1 MHKGHPGVLVNHG
14 DTLTGGTK
22 VRKTLSLLAVNV
34 LSALV
39 LVGCGS
45 QPAQEI
51 QAAKTAVDAVVAEGG
66 EKFAPTEVKGLTE
79 AVNAA
84 MEEVKTQDGKF
95 FKNYD
100 KAKELLAKAKGDAE
114 TLKTGL
120 AAKKEQAKNEA
131 AAGLSAAG
139 EAVKAAKA
147 ALSTAPKGKGAAAD
161 IEAMKGDLQGL
172 EAALAEVQPLI
183 DSQDYAAARDKAAGI
198 KGKADEVSAAVA
210 AAMEKMAAAKP
221 GKKK

>member
-1 MHKGHPGVLVNHG
+1 M
-14 DTLTGGTK
+14 
-22 VRKTLSLLAVNV
+22 RKMWSVLAVNV
-34 LSALV
+34 LVVLALA
-39 LVGCGS
+39 GCGS
-45 QPAQEI
+45 QPAQEM
-51 QAAKTAVDAVVAEGG
+51 QSAKAAVDAVVADGG
-66 EKFAPTEVKGLTE
+66 EKFAPAETKGVSDAL
-79 AVNAA
+79 NAA

-120 AAKKEQAKNEA
+120 AAKKEQAKSEATANLA
-131 AAGLSAAG
+131 AAGD
-139 EAVKAAKA
+139 AVKAAKA
-147 ALSTAPKGKGAAAD
+147 ALAKAPKGKGAAAD

-183 DSQDYAAARDKAAGI
+183 AGQDYAAARDKAAGI
-198 KGKADEVSAAVA
+198 KSKADEVSTAVA

>member
-1 MHKGHPGVLVNHG
+1 MWSFWAVSVLVAFA
-14 DTLTGGTK
+14 LT
-22 VRKTLSLLAVNV
+22 
-34 LSALV
+34 
-39 LVGCGS
+39 GCGS

-51 QAAKTAVDAVVAEGG
+51 QSTKAAVDAVVADGG
-66 EKFAPTEVKGLTE
+66 EKFAPAETKGVADALNT
-79 AVNAA
+79 A

-100 KAKELLAKAKGDAE
+100 KAKEMLAKAKGDAE

-120 AAKKEQAKNEA
+120 AAKKEQAKTEA
-131 AAGLSAAG
+131 AANLSAAG
-139 EAVKAAKA
+139 DAVKAAEA
-147 ALSTAPKGKGAAAD
+147 ALSKAPKGKGAAAD

-183 DSQDYAAARDKAAGI
+183 DGQDYAAARDKAAGI
-198 KGKADEVSAAVA
+198 KSKADEVSAAVA
-210 AAMEKMAAAKP
+210 SAMEKMAAAKP

>member
-1 MHKGHPGVLVNHG
+1 
-14 DTLTGGTK
+14 
-22 VRKTLSLLAVNV
+22 VRKVWSVLAVSV
-34 LSALV
+34 LAALV
-39 LVGCGS
+39 LAGCGS

-51 QAAKTAVDAVVAEGG
+51 QAAKGAVDAVVADGG
-66 EKFAPTEVKGLTE
+66 EKFAPAETKGVADTL
-79 AVNAA
+79 NAA

-100 KAKELLAKAKGDAE
+100 KAKEMLTKAKADAE

-131 AAGLSAAG
+131 TANLAAAG

-147 ALSTAPKGKGAAAD
+147 ALSKAPKGKGAAAD

-172 EAALAEVQPLI
+172 EAALAGVQPLI
-183 DSQDYAAARDKAAGI
+183 DGQDYAAARDKAAGI
-198 KGKADEVSAAVA
+198 KSKADEVSAAVA
-210 AAMEKMAAAKP
+210 TAMEKMAAAKP

>member
-1 MHKGHPGVLVNHG
+1 MAVSVLV
-14 DTLTGGTK
+14 
-22 VRKTLSLLAVNV
+22 
-34 LSALV
+34 ALV
-39 LVGCGS
+39 VAGCGS

-51 QAAKTAVDAVVAEGG
+51 QAAKGAVDGVVADGG
-66 EKFAPTEVKGLTE
+66 EKFAPAETKAVSD

-100 KAKELLAKAKGDAE
+100 KAKEMLTKAKADAD

-120 AAKKEQAKNEA
+120 AAKKEQAKNDATANLA
-131 AAGLSAAG
+131 AAS

-147 ALSTAPKGKGAAAD
+147 ALSKAPKGKGAAAD
-161 IEAMKGDLQGL
+161 IEAMKGDLQGM

-183 DSQDYAAARDKAAGI
+183 DGQDYIAARDKAAGV
-198 KGKADEVSAAVA
+198 KAKADEVSAAVA

>member
-1 MHKGHPGVLVNHG
+1 VLVAFA
-14 DTLTGGTK
+14 LT
-22 VRKTLSLLAVNV
+22 
-34 LSALV
+34 
-39 LVGCGS
+39 GCGS

-51 QAAKTAVDAVVAEGG
+51 QSTKAAVDAVVADGG
-66 EKFAPTEVKGLTE
+66 EKFAPAETKGVADALNT
-79 AVNAA
+79 A

-100 KAKELLAKAKGDAE
+100 KAKEMLAKAKGDAE

-120 AAKKEQAKNEA
+120 AAKKEQAKTEA
-131 AAGLSAAG
+131 AANLSAAG
-139 EAVKAAKA
+139 DAVKAAEA
-147 ALSTAPKGKGAAAD
+147 ALSKAPKGKGAAAD

-183 DSQDYAAARDKAAGI
+183 DGQDYAAARDKAAGI
-198 KGKADEVSAAVA
+198 KSKADEVSAAVS

>member
-1 MHKGHPGVLVNHG
+1 VLVAFA
-14 DTLTGGTK
+14 LT
-22 VRKTLSLLAVNV
+22 
-34 LSALV
+34 
-39 LVGCGS
+39 GCGS

-51 QAAKTAVDAVVAEGG
+51 QSTKAAVDAVVADGG
-66 EKFAPTEVKGLTE
+66 EKFAPAETKGVAAALNT
-79 AVNAA
+79 A

-100 KAKELLAKAKGDAE
+100 KAKEMLAKAKGDAE

-120 AAKKEQAKNEA
+120 AAKKEQAKTEA
-131 AAGLSAAG
+131 AANLSAASD
-139 EAVKAAKA
+139 AVKAAEA
-147 ALSTAPKGKGAAAD
+147 ALSKAPKGKGAAAD

-183 DSQDYAAARDKAAGI
+183 DGQDYAAARDKAAGI
-198 KGKADEVSAAVA
+198 KSKADEVSAAVA
-210 AAMEKMAAAKP
+210 SAMEKMAAAKP

>member
-1 MHKGHPGVLVNHG
+1 VRKVWSVLAVSVLV
-14 DTLTGGTK
+14 
-22 VRKTLSLLAVNV
+22 
-34 LSALV
+34 ALV
-39 LVGCGS
+39 VAGCGS

-51 QAAKTAVDAVVAEGG
+51 QAAKGAVDGVVADGG
-66 EKFAPTEVKGLTE
+66 EKFAPAETKAVSD

-100 KAKELLAKAKGDAE
+100 KAKEMLTKAKADAD

-120 AAKKEQAKNEA
+120 AAKKEQAKKDATANLTA
-131 AAGLSAAG
+131 AS

-147 ALSTAPKGKGAAAD
+147 ALSKAPKGKGAAAD
-161 IEAMKGDLQGL
+161 IEAMKGDLQGM

-183 DSQDYAAARDKAAGI
+183 DGQDYIAARDKAASV
-198 KGKADEVSAAVA
+198 KAKADEVSAAVA

-221 GKKK
+221 GKPGKKK

>member
-1 MHKGHPGVLVNHG
+1 MWSVLGV
-14 DTLTGGTK
+14 
-22 VRKTLSLLAVNV
+22 SV
-34 LSALV
+34 LGALV
-39 LVGCGS
+39 LAGCGS

-51 QAAKTAVDAVVAEGG
+51 QGAKAAVDAVVADGG
-66 EKFAPTEVKGLTE
+66 EKFAPAETKGVTGTL
-79 AVNAA
+79 NAA

-100 KAKELLAKAKGDAE
+100 KAKELLAKAKTDAE

-120 AAKKEQAKNEA
+120 VAKKEQAKNEA
-131 AAGLSAAG
+131 TANLTAASD
-139 EAVKAAKA
+139 AVKAAKA
-147 ALSTAPKGKGAAAD
+147 ALTKAPKGKGAAAD
-161 IEAMKGDLQGL
+161 IEAMKGDVQGL

-183 DSQDYAAARDKAAGI
+183 DGQDYAAARDKAAGI
-198 KGKADEVSAAVA
+198 KSKADEVSTAVS

>member
-1 MHKGHPGVLVNHG
+1 VRKVWSVLAVSVLV
-14 DTLTGGTK
+14 
-22 VRKTLSLLAVNV
+22 
-34 LSALV
+34 ALV
-39 LVGCGS
+39 VAGCGS

-51 QAAKTAVDAVVAEGG
+51 QAAKGAVDGVVADGG
-66 EKFAPTEVKGLTE
+66 EKFAPAETKGVADSL
-79 AVNAA
+79 NAA

-100 KAKELLAKAKGDAE
+100 KAKEMLTKAKADAE

-120 AAKKEQAKNEA
+120 AAKKEQAKTEA
-131 AAGLSAAG
+131 TANLSAAG
-139 EAVKAAKA
+139 EAVNAAKA
-147 ALSTAPKGKGAAAD
+147 ALSKAPKGKGAAAD

-172 EAALAEVQPLI
+172 EAALAGVQPLI
-183 DSQDYAAARDKAAGI
+183 DGQDYAAARDKAAGI
-198 KGKADEVSAAVA
+198 KSKADEVSAAVA

>member
-1 MHKGHPGVLVNHG
+1 MRKVWSVLAVSVLV
-14 DTLTGGTK
+14 
-22 VRKTLSLLAVNV
+22 
-34 LSALV
+34 ALV
-39 LVGCGS
+39 VAGCGS

-51 QAAKTAVDAVVAEGG
+51 QAAKGAVDGVVADGG
-66 EKFAPTEVKGLTE
+66 EKFAPAETKAVSD

-100 KAKELLAKAKGDAE
+100 KAKEMLTKAKADAD

-120 AAKKEQAKNEA
+120 AAKKEQAKKDATANLA
-131 AAGLSAAG
+131 AAS

-147 ALSTAPKGKGAAAD
+147 ALSKAPKGKGAAAD
-161 IEAMKGDLQGL
+161 IEAMKGDLQGM

-183 DSQDYAAARDKAAGI
+183 DGQDYIAARDKAAGV
-198 KGKADEVSAAVA
+198 KAKADEVSAAVA

>member
-1 MHKGHPGVLVNHG
+1 MAVSVLVAIA
-14 DTLTGGTK
+14 LT
-22 VRKTLSLLAVNV
+22 
-34 LSALV
+34 
-39 LVGCGS
+39 GCGS
-45 QPAQEI
+45 QPGQEM
-51 QAAKTAVDAVVAEGG
+51 QTAKAAVDAVVADGG
-66 EKFAPTEVKGLTE
+66 EKFAPAETKGVADALNT
-79 AVNAA
+79 A

-100 KAKELLAKAKGDAE
+100 KAKEMLTKAKADAD

-120 AAKKEQAKNEA
+120 AAKKEQAKNDATANLA
-131 AAGLSAAG
+131 AAS

-147 ALSTAPKGKGAAAD
+147 ALSKAPKGKGAAAD
-161 IEAMKGDLQGL
+161 IEAMKGDLQGM

-183 DSQDYAAARDKAAGI
+183 DGQDYIAARDKAAGV
-198 KGKADEVSAAVA
+198 KAKADEVSAAVA

>member
-1 MHKGHPGVLVNHG
+1 
-14 DTLTGGTK
+14 
-22 VRKTLSLLAVNV
+22 LAVN
-34 LSALV
+34 ALV
-39 LVGCGS
+39 VLLLAGCGS

-51 QAAKTAVDAVVAEGG
+51 QAAKGAVDGVVADGG
-66 EKFAPTEVKGLTE
+66 EKFAPAETKGVADEL
-79 AVNAA
+79 NAA
-84 MEEVKTQDGKF
+84 MEEVKTQDAKY

-100 KAKELLAKAKGDAE
+100 KAKEMLAKAKADAD

-120 AAKKEQAKNEA
+120 AAKKEQAKNDATANLA
-131 AAGLSAAG
+131 AAS

-147 ALSTAPKGKGAAAD
+147 ALSKAPKGKGAAAD
-161 IEAMKGDLQGL
+161 IEAMKGDLQGA

-183 DSQDYAAARDKAAGI
+183 DGQDYIAARDKAAGV
-198 KGKADEVSAAVA
+198 KAKADEVSAAVA